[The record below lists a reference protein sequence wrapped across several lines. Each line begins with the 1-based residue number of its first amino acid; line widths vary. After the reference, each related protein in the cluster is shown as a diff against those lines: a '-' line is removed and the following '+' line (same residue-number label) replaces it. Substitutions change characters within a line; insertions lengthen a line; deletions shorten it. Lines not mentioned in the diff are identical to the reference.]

1 MAQIQRTGTG
11 WIPVRRLLYLA
22 GHLHMLRDQGKD
34 GSKQLPRGYYRRKAH
49 EKKKKKSDIQRDLQE
64 EREIISGT
72 GRQSLFQRGNYE
84 QKPMRTR

>member
-49 EKKKKKSDIQRDLQE
+49 EKKKKKVTYRGICRRKGKSFQAQE
-64 EREIISGT
+64 DKAYSKGGIMNKS
-72 GRQSLFQRGNYE
+72 
-84 QKPMRTR
+84 P